1 MLPTDVIITI
11 PTPQESGIPAARYA
25 SQAQCEL
32 YSPRAQRVHIPY
44 YIKNRVRMMDD
55 DKKSHSEI
63 IEKIKELY
71 NIILTDAQ
79 VTSIITNEKGRSI
92 KDITPKCLEYLE
104 EHKAYVKN
112 GFIYVDDGTP
122 LKHRLSTGITKQTEV
137 NGCLFVTKYLV
148 AVIMGVDVCGEIVI
162 GHKDRDYRNTNFEN
176 LEIVKLGQGVSAIT
190 HRLSMKD
197 TEILAKAYA
206 DAHGDPIKTWIDA
219 FENSGLSVS
228 ANTLYAMSKANWKRN
243 VCEKYYSKEDVIKWH
258 KEDKY
263 LRYVDLTPER
273 DTEGYVEP
281 EDVPEQLTLPEEK
294 PVEKPVIEKKPASA
308 VKDKPVA
315 VMAPR
320 QLTSDDI
327 RYNELNQLNL
337 TKKKKLGYSDKK
349 FVIQYTAKQK
359 IHTMSMFDV
368 LKDLKDSGF
377 DYQIGLIKNVLQ
389 DLTRGK

>member
-1 MLPTDVIITI
+1 MPQQTQGCELP
-11 PTPQESGIPAARYA
+11 ARQYVSA
-25 SQAQCEL
+25 AQCEL
-32 YSPRAQRVHIPY
+32 YSPRVKRSYIPY
-44 YIKNRVRMMDD
+44 YVKNRVRMMDD

-63 IEKIKELY
+63 IDIIKDIY
-71 NIILTDAQ
+71 NIKLTESQ
-79 VTSIITNEKGRSI
+79 IEYIISNEKSRSI

-112 GFIYVDDGTP
+112 GFIFIDNGIP
-122 LKHRLSTGITKQTEV
+122 LRHRLSTGLTKQTEV

-148 AVIMGVDVCGEIVI
+148 ATIMGIDVCGEIVI
-162 GHKDRDYRNTNFEN
+162 GHKDRDYRNTDFEN
-176 LEIVKLGQGVSAIT
+176 LEIVKKGQGTSAIY

-197 TEILAKAYA
+197 TDTLAQVYA
-206 DAHGDPIKTWIDA
+206 ENKGDTIKVWLDA
-219 FENSGLSVS
+219 FEKHGISVS
-228 ANTLYAMSKANWKRN
+228 ANTIYMMGSGTWKTN
-243 VCEKYYSKEDVIKWH
+243 VTSKYYDKEKIAEWRKDT
-258 KEDKY
+258 KY
-263 LRYVDLTPER
+263 LSYLDLTPEK
-273 DTEGYVEP
+273 DNEVYTEQAESA
-281 EDVPEQLTLPEEK
+281 DVPVAIPEEK
-294 PVEKPVIEKKPASA
+294 PVEKPVVEKKPVSA

-368 LKDLKDSGF
+368 QKDLKDSGF